1 MSIICIAKGTAT
13 MGAYNHRPR
22 RRGHQ
27 PGTGTVGS
35 ITQITQSVNGA
46 ENSVTGCVYFRNWA
60 WRGLPE
66 APEGGGKHE

>member
-35 ITQITQSVNGA
+35 ITQLTLTENGA
-46 ENSVTGCVYFRNWA
+46 ENYVTWCVEFRNWE
-60 WRGLPE
+60 WRGT
-66 APEGGGKHE
+66 PEGGDKHE